1 MTDNS
6 APVAE
11 PIEFQAEI
19 RQLLDILIHS
29 LYTQK
34 EIFLR
39 ELISN
44 ASDALNRIQ
53 FEMLT
58 NRDVR
63 DMDAELA
70 LWVKADEEKRTLT
83 IRDSGV
89 GMTREDMITDLGTIA
104 HSGARAFLEAAGDS
118 AENPADIIGQFGVGF
133 YSVFMVADEVRVTS
147 RSFEPDAEA
156 FVWAAT
162 SGDAYTIEPVETEQ
176 RGTTIEVKL
185 NEDAAEFAKEYRIRE
200 IIRKYSDF
208 VAYPIYLGSGD
219 ADRKKDGY
227 SQANRQTAIWRQSV
241 SDVQDE
247 QYDDFYKQLTLD
259 FEPPLT
265 RIHYVTDA
273 PVQMYALLFLPKKAD
288 PGLLSPRREDGLK
301 LYIRKVLIQEYSKD
315 LLPQYFRFVEGVV
328 DSEDLPLNVSRE
340 AVQDSPVIARMKKAL
355 TRKVIDSLRDLA
367 SEEPEQ
373 YEVFWKEYGRFIK
386 EGVSSDHASGRDLYS
401 LLRFNSTEKPE
412 DLTSLVDYVERMK
425 AHQKDIYFL
434 IGDDHR
440 SVQRSPHLDYFKKND
455 YEVLTLTDPMDSFML
470 MGLQEFEGKKLKN
483 VAAADTELPAA
494 EEKELETEGESLAA
508 GELARLIAK
517 FKAQLGERV
526 TDVVTTDR
534 LTESPARLVDPD
546 GAVNQEM
553 QRVYR
558 MLEQDFEVPKKILEL
573 NPRHSL
579 LRKMATLPEP
589 NELLDTC
596 VEQIY
601 ESALLIEGL
610 HPDPAS
616 MIPRIQ
622 EIMEAAAA
630 VNNSE

>member
-1 MTDNS
+1 MTDSS

-70 LWVKADEEKRTLT
+70 LWVKADEEERTLT

-118 AENPADIIGQFGVGF
+118 AENPTDIIGQFGVGF

-156 FVWAAT
+156 FVWTAT
-162 SGDAYTIEPVETEQ
+162 GGDGYTIEPAEMEQ

-185 NEDAAEFAKEYRIRE
+185 KEDEAEFAKEYRIHE
-200 IIRKYSDF
+200 IIRKHSDF

-219 ADRKKDGY
+219 AERKKDGY

-241 SDVQDE
+241 REIQDE

-259 FEPPLT
+259 FESPLT

-301 LYIRKVLIQEYSKD
+301 LYIRKVLIQECSKD

-340 AVQDSPVIARMKKAL
+340 AVQASAVIARMKKAL

-412 DLTSLVDYVERMK
+412 ELTSLADYVERMK
-425 AHQKDIYFL
+425 THQKDIYFL
-434 IGDDHR
+434 IGDDPR

-470 MGLQEFEGKKLKN
+470 MGLQEFEGKKLRN

-494 EEKELETEGESLAA
+494 EEKEPETEGESLAA

-579 LRKMATLPEP
+579 LRKMATLTEP

-596 VEQIY
+596 VEQVY

-622 EIMEAAAA
+622 EIMEAAAV
-630 VNNSE
+630 VNKSE

>member
-1 MTDNS
+1 
-6 APVAE
+6 
-11 PIEFQAEI
+11 
-19 RQLLDILIHS
+19 
-29 LYTQK
+29 
-34 EIFLR
+34 
-39 ELISN
+39 
-44 ASDALNRIQ
+44 
-53 FEMLT
+53 
-58 NRDVR
+58 
-63 DMDAELA
+63 
-70 LWVKADEEKRTLT
+70 
-83 IRDSGV
+83 
-89 GMTREDMITDLGTIA
+89 
-104 HSGARAFLEAAGDS
+104 
-118 AENPADIIGQFGVGF
+118 
-133 YSVFMVADEVRVTS
+133 MVADEVKVTS

-156 FVWAAT
+156 FVWTAT
-162 SGDAYTIEPVETEQ
+162 GGDAYTIEPAESEQ

-185 NEDAAEFAKEYRIRE
+185 KEDAAEYAQEHRIRE
-200 IIRKYSDF
+200 IIRTYSDF

-241 SDVQDE
+241 REIQDE

-259 FEPPLT
+259 FQPPLT

-273 PVQMYALLFLPKKAD
+273 PVQMYALLFLPTKAD
-288 PGLLSPRREDGLK
+288 PGLLSPRKEDGLK

-315 LLPQYFRFVEGVV
+315 LLPQYFRFVKGVV
-328 DSEDLPLNVSRE
+328 DREDLPLNVSRE
-340 AVQDSPVIARMKKAL
+340 AVQASPIIARMKKAL
-355 TRKVIDSLRDLA
+355 TRKVIDSLRELA
-367 SEEPEQ
+367 SEEPEK
-373 YEVFWKEYGRFIK
+373 YEIFWKEYGRFIK
-386 EGVSSDHASGRDLYS
+386 EGVSSDQISGRDLYS

-412 DLTSLVDYVERMK
+412 ELTSLADYVERMK

-434 IGDDHR
+434 LGDDPR

-483 VAAADTELPAA
+483 VAAADTELPVA
-494 EEKELETEGESLAA
+494 EEKEPETEGERLAE
-508 GELARLIAK
+508 GDLARLVAK
-517 FKAQLGERV
+517 FKVQLGERV
-526 TDVVTTDR
+526 TNVVTTDR

-546 GAVNQEM
+546 GTVNQEM

-579 LRKMATLPEP
+579 LRKMTTLREP

-630 VNNSE
+630 ANNSE